1 MNIPILQR
9 RTYSLNLALDALFNG
24 GKDDPAFIVAKP
36 AKNMFLLNKI
46 APFLSLQFYGI
57 KEDKLNSKHFSTAIF
72 V

>member
-1 MNIPILQR
+1 
-9 RTYSLNLALDALFNG
+9 
-24 GKDDPAFIVAKP
+24 
-36 AKNMFLLNKI
+36 MFLLNKI